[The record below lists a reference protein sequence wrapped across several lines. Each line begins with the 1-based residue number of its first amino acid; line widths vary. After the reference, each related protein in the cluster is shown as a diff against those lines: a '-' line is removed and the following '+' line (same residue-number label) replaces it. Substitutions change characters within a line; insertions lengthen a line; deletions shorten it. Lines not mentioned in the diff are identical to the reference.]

1 MTARQYLIKN
11 EPVRMSLP
19 VLASAWRATG
29 LPGKPPPVYMAKG
42 KSLIPGA
49 AGWQPLQNR
58 KVFLNPETAKG
69 LRTLPFASGRN
80 RAALS
85 TLLHEYAHVAQP
97 RVFPRNRIEPGAD
110 LFSLNTQAKV
120 ERALHIPAKDSEFG
134 LGQDF
139 QGKDAYLGY
148 PQLVAKLT
156 QSPEWKRF
164 ILRSQ
169 FGKPVGGVPRMR
181 TI

>member
-1 MTARQYLIKN
+1 
-11 EPVRMSLP
+11 
-19 VLASAWRATG
+19 
-29 LPGKPPPVYMAKG
+29 MAKG

-49 AGWQPLQNR
+49 AGWQPLENR
-58 KVFLNPETAKG
+58 KVFLDPQTAKG
-69 LRTLPFASGRN
+69 LRTLPFSSGRN

-110 LFSLNTQAKV
+110 LFSLNNQARV

-139 QGKDAYLGY
+139 AGKDSYLGY
-148 PQLVAKLT
+148 PELVAKLT
-156 QSPEWKRF
+156 RSPEWKRF
-164 ILRSQ
+164 VLRSQ

-181 TI
+181 TL